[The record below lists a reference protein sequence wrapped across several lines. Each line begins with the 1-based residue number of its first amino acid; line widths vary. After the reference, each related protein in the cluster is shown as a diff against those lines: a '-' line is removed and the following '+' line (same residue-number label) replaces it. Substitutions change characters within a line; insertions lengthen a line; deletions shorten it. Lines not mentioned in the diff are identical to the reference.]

1 MAKRKN
7 IPAPLPETAS
17 ASTTP
22 EEIAGSS
29 GVLSAAP
36 SDCVML
42 ALPLPAEV
50 AAGDLRHAVVIVK
63 AGAAT
68 GRRRA
73 GYGFTRDATEIP
85 WADLDPEAIALL
97 GSDSGLTVAVRIPK
111 PAG

>member
-17 ASTTP
+17 ATVTS
-22 EEIAGSS
+22 EEGAGSS
-29 GVLSAAP
+29 GLMSAAP
-36 SDCVML
+36 SDGVML
-42 ALPLPAEV
+42 ALPLPAGV

-63 AGAAT
+63 ASAAA

-85 WADLDPEAIALL
+85 WTDLDPEAIASL
-97 GSDSGLTVAVRIPK
+97 GSDSALTVAVRIPK
-111 PAG
+111 PAD